1 MLEAKRQNEGKIMFR
16 RRWVSHRDFLY
27 VGDAADAIVRAIECS
42 YIQPINVGNGK
53 DISIKNLYTFI
64 QDKLN
69 YSGRVSWDTSYPN
82 GQPKERLLDISKA
95 KKHLKFEPQM
105 SFEKGI
111 DHTIDWYLE
120 NENHL
125 LTLTSKYS

>member
-1 MLEAKRQNEGKIMFR
+1 MLEAKRQNEEEIVAWGDG
-16 RRWVSHRDFLY
+16 SPTRDFLY

-82 GQPKERLLDISKA
+82 GQPKKTSGYIKSQKA
-95 KKHLKFEPQM
+95 FKVR
-105 SFEKGI
+105 
-111 DHTIDWYLE
+111 
-120 NENHL
+120 
-125 LTLTSKYS
+125 TSNVF